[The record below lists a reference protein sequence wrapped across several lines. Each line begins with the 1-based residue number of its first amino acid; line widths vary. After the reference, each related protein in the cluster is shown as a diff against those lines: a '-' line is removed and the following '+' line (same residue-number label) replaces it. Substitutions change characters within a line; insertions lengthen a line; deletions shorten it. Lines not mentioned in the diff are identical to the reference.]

1 MQKVRSLVLVV
12 SVPILS
18 LAPCA
23 ASAAEGLF
31 GRLFESDEPEVSQS
45 IWREDDAGEQLHLQT
60 SLRCPDSIGSFERIA
75 VSAYDGFGFDVA
87 CKYDDNDRGRITLY
101 LTLIE
106 GVSIEDYFEQSV
118 SSAESVTQGELRLG
132 GGNAETF
139 SDDPEWLIALYDV
152 PNERRTG
159 VWVKNLSGWALKYR
173 ATYEDAHQ
181 EATFDAMSELSDLAH
196 LSACA
201 LTERPIRQGSQIED
215 TDILLALALLAG
227 AQMLNTEGADAE
239 FAAPYDGESPPVSS
253 VEDTLA
259 IDGKGFLLWR
269 NIASDGKNGPSD
281 RVTATSLNESPALE
295 VIVDPGVTAFHHAQE
310 GASLDSTVFTLAI
323 RSGNVFEAYGFFV
336 DRPDWA
342 TLGAF
347 ADSVFSG
354 RRAPI
359 ASVDTGSNQ
368 INLNVQDL
376 NIQDE

>member
-1 MQKVRSLVLVV
+1 MPSFTR
-12 SVPILS
+12 
-18 LAPCA
+18 
-23 ASAAEGLF
+23 
-31 GRLFESDEPEVSQS
+31 ES
-45 IWREDDAGEQLHLQT
+45 GGTLHVAV
-60 SLRCPDSIGSFERIA
+60 IGVNRI
-75 VSAYDGFGFDVA
+75 G
-87 CKYDDNDRGRITLY
+87 K
-101 LTLIE
+101 
-106 GVSIEDYFEQSV
+106 
-118 SSAESVTQGELRLG
+118 
-132 GGNAETF
+132 
-139 SDDPEWLIALYDV
+139 
-152 PNERRTG
+152 ERRTG

-181 EATFDAMSELSDLAH
+181 EATFDAMSKLSDLAH

-227 AQMLNTEGADAE
+227 AQMLNTEGAEAE
-239 FAAPYDGESPPVSS
+239 FAASYDGESPPVWC